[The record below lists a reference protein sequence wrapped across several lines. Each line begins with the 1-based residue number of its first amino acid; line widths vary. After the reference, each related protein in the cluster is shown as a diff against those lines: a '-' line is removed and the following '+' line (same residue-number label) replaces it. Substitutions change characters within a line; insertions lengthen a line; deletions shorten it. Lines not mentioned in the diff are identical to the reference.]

1 VPDGTFALSGF
12 RIFGNGQG
20 NKPETVKNFNVTRT
34 QSDRREVKLKWNR
47 AFNAAGYNIRY
58 GTQVDKL
65 YNNYE
70 VLGADSLIFRSL
82 NRDLKY
88 YFTID
93 VFNENG
99 VTKGKTVVEAN

>member
-1 VPDGTFALSGF
+1 MD
-12 RIFGNGQG
+12 
-20 NKPETVKNFNVTRT
+20 
-34 QSDRREVKLKWNR
+34 
-47 AFNAAGYNIRY
+47 FNATGYNIRY
-58 GTQVDKL
+58 GAQAGKL

-70 VLGADSLIFRSL
+70 VLGADSLIFRSF

-99 VTKGKTVVEAN
+99 VTKGSTVVVVN